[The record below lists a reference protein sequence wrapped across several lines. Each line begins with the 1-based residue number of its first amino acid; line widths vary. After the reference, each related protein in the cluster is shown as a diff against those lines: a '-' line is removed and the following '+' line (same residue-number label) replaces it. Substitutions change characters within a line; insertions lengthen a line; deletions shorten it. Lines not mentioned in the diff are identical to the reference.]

1 MIVARAKNLGSTG
14 EDEKILSLFMYLGE
28 LCRFDHSQRKLR
40 NSAIKY

>member
-1 MIVARAKNLGSTG
+1 MIAARAKNLGSTG
-14 EDEKILSLFMYLGE
+14 EDEEILSPLMFLGE